1 MGNLFPLIL
10 VGGAT
15 AFVVSKD
22 MKKRA
27 KQKCPTMNK
36 FTDSELSAVSDR
48 AVNKFKDDPD
58 PAPEAIYIVN
68 ELLPEG
74 CNRAS
79 DGSNVTITFQI
90 LGGASAEIS
99 VPELYIMIVGTAADR
114 RYASGMITEAQY
126 REIYERESN
135 WYKDVTGSNLDMAG
149 IAKKFD
155 NLAKAIAESLINNKL
170 KESDNSGSN
179 ECPSVVSVN
188 VKNISMT
195 EINSVEL
202 PSIAVSE
209 SSRGNKDA
217 LDIGYKVFRSLFP
230 APCTPDMLDLE
241 VLSRDAAGGNAKF
254 TAPEFFYLT
263 TMEIIVLM
271 AMAGFYSAMEGE
283 TQIGMLNFWWEQ
295 TVGNSDYP
303 RFDL

>member
-36 FTDSELSAVSDR
+36 FTDSELSAVSKR
-48 AVNKFKDDPD
+48 AISKFKDDPD

-79 DGSNVTITFQI
+79 DGSNVTITFQV

-114 RYASGMITEAQY
+114 RYSNGMITDAQY

-135 WYKDVTGSNLDMAG
+135 WYKDATGSNLDMAG
-149 IAKKFD
+149 IAKKFE
-155 NLAKAIAESLINNKL
+155 NLAKAIAESLINSKFEN
-170 KESDNSGSN
+170 SDG
-179 ECPSVVSVN
+179 ECPTVVSVN
-188 VKNISMT
+188 LKDVPMT
-195 EINSVEL
+195 EVNGVEL

-209 SSRGNKDA
+209 SSRGNKEI
-217 LDIGYKVFRSLFP
+217 LHIGYQWFKTVIP
-230 APCTPDMLDLE
+230 APCAPNMHDLE
-241 VLSRDAAGGNAKF
+241 VISPDGPIAYQRLL
-254 TAPEFFYLT
+254 APKFFYLASLD
-263 TMEIIVLM
+263 I
-271 AMAGFYSAMEGE
+271 AMGMKDAGLYSAMEADS
-283 TQIGMLNFWWEQ
+283 QIGMLDFWWEQ
-295 TVGNSDYP
+295 TMGNSNYP
-303 RFDL
+303 RLSV